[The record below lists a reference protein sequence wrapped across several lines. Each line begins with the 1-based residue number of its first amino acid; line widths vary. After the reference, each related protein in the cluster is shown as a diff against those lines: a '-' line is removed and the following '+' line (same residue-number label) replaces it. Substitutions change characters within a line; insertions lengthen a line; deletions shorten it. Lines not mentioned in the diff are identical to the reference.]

1 MTIEANRASDTAENG
16 PGCLDRLEGLAA
28 ALAARE
34 FRTRRRSPGG
44 RVPSLQVVNPAAA
57 ALAENV
63 YAGPAR
69 DGGWWFW
76 WSWAERI
83 AAADDLAG
91 AALLISRVLAAREE
105 TRPGRAPAPPQDRG
119 ERRGLRRGLHGDG
132 QPVGDRCCSWLGA
145 ARPQQLR
152 QLVPGHLV
160 GDPVS
165 CRRRLPR
172 AGQVCAE
179 HAVAVRRRLL
189 CGQSLL
195 QGVLGRAQAGGVRA
209 HPACRAVRTGT
220 CVASAAEML
229 ASS

>member
-91 AALLISRVLAAREE
+91 AALLISRVLAARGVG
-105 TRPGRAPAPPQDRG
+105 PRAPRPSGLAGGRGRPAAPP
-119 ERRGLRRGLHGDG
+119 RRPAPR
-132 QPVGDRCCSWLGA
+132 VSNCVV
-145 ARPQQLR
+145 ARA
-152 QLVPGHLV
+152 PG
-160 GDPVS
+160 G
-165 CRRRLPR
+165 RR
-172 AGQVCAE
+172 AGP
-179 HAVAVRRRLL
+179 L
-189 CGQSLL
+189 S
-195 QGVLGRAQAGGVRA
+195 
-209 HPACRAVRTGT
+209 PT
-220 CVASAAEML
+220 
-229 ASS
+229 